1 MRVGVLTSGG
11 DAPGMNAAIR
21 AVVRRA
27 FTLNCESVGFLHGY
41 NGLVKGEW
49 RKMTQASVAGIIQ
62 RGGTILRTARS
73 RDFVDEEGQA
83 AALRTLE
90 KTGVEGLVV
99 IGGGGTAIGAKGLY
113 QVGVPVVTIPSTVD
127 NDLMGTDVTI
137 GHMSAVDTVVQ
148 NVNRIRDTATSH
160 ERIFVIETMGRDTG
174 HIALNAGLASGAESI
189 LIPEI
194 ETPLEDVSRR
204 ILNAHA
210 RGKSHSIIM
219 LAEGYGHGFEVARVI
234 QQQSGLET
242 RVIVLGH
249 LQRGGSPLASDR
261 IIASRLGAHA
271 AEALVGGRHG
281 IQVGL
286 VAGDYVESPL
296 EVIAEKRREIDL
308 HIYDLARSLSG

>member
-1 MRVGVLTSGG
+1 MRIGVLTSGG

-27 FTLNCESVGFLHGY
+27 FTLNCECVGFVHGF
-41 NGLVKGEW
+41 NGLMKGEW

-73 RDFVDEEGQA
+73 AEFHNAGGYEMA
-83 AALRTLE
+83 MRTLE
-90 KTGVEGLVV
+90 RTGVDGLVV
-99 IGGGGTAIGAKGLY
+99 IGGGGSALGAMGL
-113 QVGVPVVTIPSTVD
+113 GGLGLPVVTVPSTVD
-127 NDLMGTDVTI
+127 NDLLGTDITI

-148 NVNRIRDTATSH
+148 NVNRVRDTATSH

-174 HIALNAGLASGAESI
+174 HIALDAGLASGAESI
-189 LIPEI
+189 LVPEI
-194 ETPLEDVSRR
+194 EVPLEDVSRR
-204 ILNAHA
+204 ILRAHA

-219 LAEGYGHGFEVARVI
+219 MAEGYGHGFDVARQI
-234 QQQSGLET
+234 QEQTELET

-261 IIASRLGAHA
+261 IIASRLGARA
-271 AEALVGGRHG
+271 AELLVAGHHG

-286 VAGDYVESPL
+286 VSGDYVSTDL
-296 EVIAEKRREIDL
+296 AEVTSRHREINL
-308 HIYDLARSLSG
+308 HLYELARSLSG

>member
-1 MRVGVLTSGG
+1 MRIGVMTSGG

-27 FTLNCESVGFLHGY
+27 FNMNCETVGFLHGF

-73 RDFVDEEGQA
+73 RDFEEEEGRA
-83 AALRTLE
+83 AALRTVE

-99 IGGGGTAIGAKGLY
+99 IGGGGSAVGGASLDAMGL
-113 QVGVPVVTIPSTVD
+113 PVVTVPSTID
-127 NDLMGTDVTI
+127 NDLLGTDVTI

-174 HIALNAGLASGAESI
+174 HIALDAGLASGAESI

-219 LAEGYGHGFEVARVI
+219 LAEGYGHGFDVARTI
-234 QQQSGLET
+234 QEQSGLET

-261 IIASRLGAHA
+261 IIACRLGAHA
-271 AEALVGGRHG
+271 TDMLVTGRHG

-286 VAGDYVESPL
+286 ISGDYVETPL
-296 EVIAEKRREIDL
+296 DVVTSKRREIDL

>member
-1 MRVGVLTSGG
+1 MRIGVLTSGG

-27 FTLNCESVGFLHGY
+27 FTLNCECVGFLHGF
-41 NGLVKGEW
+41 NGLIKGEW

-73 RDFVDEEGQA
+73 SEFMTDEGVEQA
-83 AALRTLE
+83 MRTLQQV
-90 KTGVEGLVV
+90 GVEGLVV
-99 IGGGGTAIGAKGLY
+99 IGGGGSGLGAMALDARGI
-113 QVGVPVVTIPSTVD
+113 PVVTVPSTVD
-127 NDLMGTDVTI
+127 NDLLGTDVTI

-204 ILNAHA
+204 ILRAHA

-219 LAEGYGHGFEVARVI
+219 LAEGYGHAFDVAGQI
-234 QQQSGLET
+234 QAESGLET

-261 IIASRLGAHA
+261 IIASRLGARA
-271 AEALVGGRHG
+271 VELLFAGEHG
-281 IQVGL
+281 VQVGL
-286 VAGDYVESPL
+286 ISGDYVATPL
-296 EVIAEKRREIDL
+296 DVITSRHRVIDMHL
-308 HIYDLARSLSG
+308 YELAITLTG

>member
-1 MRVGVLTSGG
+1 MTSGG

-27 FTLNCESVGFLHGY
+27 FTMNCETVGFLHGF

-73 RDFVDEEGQA
+73 RDFEEEEGRA
-83 AALRTLE
+83 AALRTVE

-99 IGGGGTAIGAKGLY
+99 IGGGGSAVGGAALDAMGL
-113 QVGVPVVTIPSTVD
+113 PVVTVPSTID
-127 NDLMGTDVTI
+127 NDLLGTDVTI

-174 HIALNAGLASGAESI
+174 HIALDAGLASGAESI

-219 LAEGYGHGFEVARVI
+219 LAEGYGHGFDVARTI
-234 QQQSGLET
+234 QEESGLET

-271 AEALVGGRHG
+271 TDMLVAGRHG

-286 VAGDYVESPL
+286 ISGDYVETPL
-296 EVIAEKRREIDL
+296 DVVTSKRREIDL

>member
-1 MRVGVLTSGG
+1 MRIGVLTSGG

-27 FTLNCESVGFLHGY
+27 FSLDSECVGYLHGFS
-41 NGLVKGEW
+41 GLIKGEW

-73 RDFVDEEGQA
+73 AEFETVEGRD

-90 KTGVEGLVV
+90 RTGVEGLVI
-99 IGGGGTAIGAKGLY
+99 IGGGGSATGALGLD
-113 QVGVPVVTIPSTVD
+113 GMGLPVVTVPSTVD
-127 NDLMGTDVTI
+127 NDLIGTDVSI

-174 HIALNAGLASGAESI
+174 HICLNAGLASGAESI

-204 ILNAHA
+204 ILRAHA

-219 LAEGYGHGFEVARVI
+219 MAEGYGHGFDVAKII
-234 QQQSGLET
+234 QAESGLET

-271 AEALVGGRHG
+271 VEMLVAGHHG
-281 IQVGL
+281 VQVGL
-286 VAGDYVESPL
+286 VSGDYVETPL
-296 EVIAEKRREIDL
+296 EVVTSRRRQIDM

>member
-1 MRVGVLTSGG
+1 MRIGVLTSGG

-27 FTLNCESVGFLHGY
+27 FTLNCDCVGFVHGY
-41 NGLVKGEW
+41 SGLIKGEW
-49 RKMTQASVAGIIQ
+49 RKMTHASVAGIIQ

-73 RDFVDEEGQA
+73 SEFHTEEGREL
-83 AALRTLE
+83 ALRTLHQV
-90 KTGVEGLVV
+90 GVEGLVV
-99 IGGGGTAIGAKGLY
+99 IGGGGSALGGMALDGL
-113 QVGVPVVTIPSTVD
+113 GVPVVTVPSTVD
-127 NDLMGTDVTI
+127 NDLLGTDVTV

-160 ERIFVIETMGRDTG
+160 ERIFVVETMGRDTG

-194 ETPLEDVSRR
+194 EMPLEEVSNR
-204 ILNAHA
+204 ILRAHA

-219 LAEGYGHGFEVARVI
+219 LAEGYGHGFDVARTI
-234 QQQSGLET
+234 QEQSGLET

-261 IIASRLGAHA
+261 IIASRLGSRAVELLTA
-271 AEALVGGRHG
+271 GDHG
-281 IQVGL
+281 VQVGL
-286 VAGDYVESPL
+286 ISDDYVSTPL
-296 EVIAEKRREIDL
+296 DVVSARRRQIDMHL
-308 HIYDLARSLSG
+308 YDLAITLTG

>member
-1 MRVGVLTSGG
+1 MRIGVMTSGG

-27 FTLNCESVGFLHGY
+27 FTMNCETVGFLHGF

-73 RDFVDEEGQA
+73 RDFEEEEGRA
-83 AALRTLE
+83 AALRTVE

-99 IGGGGTAIGAKGLY
+99 IGGGGSAVGGAALDAMGL
-113 QVGVPVVTIPSTVD
+113 PVVTVPSTID
-127 NDLMGTDVTI
+127 NDLLGTDVTI

-174 HIALNAGLASGAESI
+174 HIALDAGLASGAESI

-219 LAEGYGHGFEVARVI
+219 LAEGYGHGFDVARTI
-234 QQQSGLET
+234 QEESGLET

-271 AEALVGGRHG
+271 TDMLVAGRHG

-286 VAGDYVESPL
+286 ISGDYVETPL
-296 EVIAEKRREIDL
+296 DVVTSKRREIDL

>member
-1 MRVGVLTSGG
+1 VKLGVLTSGG

-27 FTLNCESVGFLHGY
+27 FALNCETVGFLHGF

-73 RDFVDEEGQA
+73 QDFIEPAGRD

-99 IGGGGTAIGAKGLY
+99 IGGGGSAVGAMALDAMGM
-113 QVGVPVVTIPSTVD
+113 PVVTVPSTVD
-127 NDLMGTDVTI
+127 NDLLGTDVTI
-137 GHMSAVDTVVQ
+137 GHMSAVNTVVQ
-148 NVNRIRDTATSH
+148 SVNSIRDTATSH

-189 LIPEI
+189 LIPEMK
-194 ETPLEDVSRR
+194 TPLEDVSKR

-219 LAEGYGHGFEVARVI
+219 LAEGYGHGFDVARTI
-234 QQQSGLET
+234 QATSGLET

-271 AEALVGGRHG
+271 TDIMVGGRHDL
-281 IQVGL
+281 QVGL
-286 VAGDYVESPL
+286 VSGTLVETPL
-296 EVIAEKRREIDL
+296 EEVCAQRREISLD
-308 HIYDLARSLSG
+308 IYDLARSLSG

>member
-1 MRVGVLTSGG
+1 MRIGVLTSGG

-27 FTLNCESVGFLHGY
+27 FNLDCEVIGFLHGFS
-41 NGLVKGEW
+41 GLIKGEW

-73 RDFVDEEGQA
+73 AEFETTEGRE
-83 AALRTLE
+83 AALRTLHQV
-90 KTGVEGLVV
+90 GVDGLVV
-99 IGGGGTAIGAKGLY
+99 IGGGGSALGALGLDGM
-113 QVGVPVVTIPSTVD
+113 GVPVVTVPSTVD
-127 NDLMGTDVTI
+127 NDLLGTDVTI

-204 ILNAHA
+204 ILRAHA

-219 LAEGYGHGFEVARVI
+219 LAEGYGHAFDVAREI
-234 QQQSGLET
+234 QETTGLET
-242 RVIVLGH
+242 RVVVLGH

-271 AEALVGGRHG
+271 TELLVRGEHG
-281 IQVGL
+281 VQVGL
-286 VAGDYVESPL
+286 ISGDYVSTPL
-296 EVIAEKRREIDL
+296 PVVTSRLREIDMHL
-308 HIYDLARSLSG
+308 YELAISLSG

>member
-1 MRVGVLTSGG
+1 
-11 DAPGMNAAIR
+11 MNAAIR

-27 FTLNCESVGFLHGY
+27 FTLDCESVGFLHGF

-73 RDFVDEEGQA
+73 QDFEEGEGRT
-83 AALRTLE
+83 AALKTLE
-90 KTGVEGLVV
+90 KTVVEGLVV
-99 IGGGGTAIGAKGLY
+99 IGGGGSAIGARGLDAA
-113 QVGVPVVTIPSTVD
+113 GLPVVTVPSTVD
-127 NDLMGTDVTI
+127 NDLIGTDVTI
-137 GHMSAVDTVVQ
+137 GHMSAVDSVVQ

-194 ETPLEDVSRR
+194 ETPLDDVSRR

-219 LAEGYGHGFEVARVI
+219 LAEGYGHGFDVARTI
-234 QQQSGLET
+234 QAQSGLET

-271 AEALVGGRHG
+271 TEMLVGGQHA

-286 VAGDYVESPL
+286 ISGDY
-296 EVIAEKRREIDL
+296 AETSLDIVCAKRREIDL

>member
-1 MRVGVLTSGG
+1 
-11 DAPGMNAAIR
+11 
-21 AVVRRA
+21 
-27 FTLNCESVGFLHGY
+27 
-41 NGLVKGEW
+41 
-49 RKMTQASVAGIIQ
+49 MTQASVAGIIQ

-73 RDFVDEEGQA
+73 RDFEESEGRE
-83 AALRTLE
+83 AALRTVE

-99 IGGGGTAIGAKGLY
+99 IGGGGSAVGALALDGL
-113 QVGVPVVTIPSTVD
+113 GLPVVTVPSTVD
-127 NDLMGTDVTI
+127 NDLLGTDVTI

-219 LAEGYGHGFEVARVI
+219 LAEGYGHGFDVARTI
-234 QQQSGLET
+234 QTQSGLET

-271 AEALVGGRHG
+271 TDMLVGGQHC

-286 VAGDYVESPL
+286 IADDYAETPL
-296 EVIAEKRREIDL
+296 DIIAAKRREIDL

>member
-1 MRVGVLTSGG
+1 MRLGVLTSGG

-21 AVVRRA
+21 SVVRRA
-27 FTLNCESVGFLHGY
+27 FGLNCEVVGFMHGFS
-41 NGLVKGEW
+41 GLIKGEW

-73 RDFVDEEGQA
+73 AEFHTAEGRE
-83 AALRTLE
+83 AALRTLHE
-90 KTGVEGLVV
+90 VGVEGLVV
-99 IGGGGTAIGAKGLY
+99 IGGGGSALGAMGLD
-113 QVGVPVVTIPSTVD
+113 GMGIPVVTVPSTVD
-127 NDLMGTDVTI
+127 NDLLGTDVTI

-160 ERIFVIETMGRDTG
+160 ERIFVVETMGRDTG

-194 ETPLEDVSRR
+194 EMPLEDVSRR
-204 ILNAHA
+204 ILAAHA

-219 LAEGYGHGFEVARVI
+219 AAEGYGHGFDIAREI
-234 QQQSGLET
+234 QANTGLET

-271 AEALVGGRHG
+271 TELLVGGLHG
-281 IQVGL
+281 VQVGL
-286 VAGDYVESPL
+286 ISGNYVSTSL
-296 EVIAEKRREIDL
+296 SEVTSHHRAIDL
-308 HIYDLARSLSG
+308 HLYELASSLSG

>member
-1 MRVGVLTSGG
+1 VRIGVLTSGG

-27 FTLNCESVGFLHGY
+27 FTLNCECVGFVHGF
-41 NGLVKGEW
+41 NGLMKGEW

-73 RDFVDEEGQA
+73 AEFHNAGGYEMA
-83 AALRTLE
+83 MRTLE
-90 KTGVEGLVV
+90 GTGVEGLVV
-99 IGGGGTAIGAKGLY
+99 IGGGGSALGAMGL
-113 QVGVPVVTIPSTVD
+113 GGLGLPVVTVPSTVD
-127 NDLMGTDVTI
+127 NDLLGTDVTI

-148 NVNRIRDTATSH
+148 NVNRVRDTATSH

-174 HIALNAGLASGAESI
+174 HIALDAGLASGAESI
-189 LIPEI
+189 LVPEI
-194 ETPLEDVSRR
+194 EVPLEDVSRR
-204 ILNAHA
+204 ILRAHA

-219 LAEGYGHGFEVARVI
+219 MAEGYGHGFDVARQI
-234 QQQSGLET
+234 QEQTELET

-261 IIASRLGAHA
+261 IIASRLGARA
-271 AEALVGGRHG
+271 AELLVAGHHG

-286 VAGDYVESPL
+286 VSGDYVSTDL
-296 EVIAEKRREIDL
+296 AEVTSRHREINL
-308 HIYDLARSLSG
+308 HLYELARSLSG

>member
-1 MRVGVLTSGG
+1 MRIGVLTSGG

-27 FTLNCESVGFLHGY
+27 FTLNCESVGFLHGF
-41 NGLVKGEW
+41 NGLIKGEW

-73 RDFVDEEGQA
+73 RDFEENDGRE

-99 IGGGGTAIGAKGLY
+99 IGGGGSAIGGLALD
-113 QVGVPVVTIPSTVD
+113 GLGLPVVTVPSTVD
-127 NDLMGTDVTI
+127 NDLLGTDVTI

-204 ILNAHA
+204 ILRAHA

-219 LAEGYGHGFEVARVI
+219 MAEGYGHGFDVARTI
-234 QQQSGLET
+234 QEQSGLET

-249 LQRGGSPLASDR
+249 LQRGGSPLAPDR

-271 AEALVGGRHG
+271 TDMLVAGQHC

-286 VAGDYVESPL
+286 ISGDYVETPL
-296 EVIAEKRREIDL
+296 EIVASKRRQIDL

>member
-1 MRVGVLTSGG
+1 
-11 DAPGMNAAIR
+11 MNAAIR

-27 FTLNCESVGFLHGY
+27 FTLNCDCVGFMHGFS
-41 NGLVKGEW
+41 GLTKGEW

-73 RDFVDEEGQA
+73 NEFHTEEGRE
-83 AALRTLE
+83 AALRTLRQV
-90 KTGVEGLVV
+90 GVEGLVI
-99 IGGGGTAIGAKGLY
+99 IGGGGSALGGMGLD
-113 QVGVPVVTIPSTVD
+113 GMGIPVVTVPSTVD
-127 NDLMGTDVTI
+127 NDLLGTDVTI

-160 ERIFVIETMGRDTG
+160 ERIFVVETMGRDTG
-174 HIALNAGLASGAESI
+174 HIALDAGLASGAESI

-194 ETPLEDVSRR
+194 EMPLDNVSQR
-204 ILNAHA
+204 ILQAHA

-219 LAEGYGHGFEVARVI
+219 LAEGYGHAFDVARQI
-234 QQQSGLET
+234 QETTGLET

-271 AEALVGGRHG
+271 TELLVAGQHG
-281 IQVGL
+281 VQVGL
-286 VAGDYVESPL
+286 ISGDYVSTPL
-296 EVIAEKRREIDL
+296 PVVTSRHREIDMHL
-308 HIYDLARSLSG
+308 YELASSLSG

>member
-1 MRVGVLTSGG
+1 VRIGVLTSGG

-27 FTLNCESVGFLHGY
+27 FTLNCECVGFVHGF
-41 NGLVKGEW
+41 NGLMKGEW

-73 RDFVDEEGQA
+73 AEFHNVGGYEMA
-83 AALRTLE
+83 MRTLE
-90 KTGVEGLVV
+90 RTGVEGLVV
-99 IGGGGTAIGAKGLY
+99 IGGGGSALGAMGL
-113 QVGVPVVTIPSTVD
+113 GGLGLPVVTVPSTVD
-127 NDLMGTDVTI
+127 NDLLGTDVTI

-148 NVNRIRDTATSH
+148 NVNRVRDTATSH

-174 HIALNAGLASGAESI
+174 HIALDAGLASGAESI
-189 LIPEI
+189 LVPEI
-194 ETPLEDVSRR
+194 EVPLEDVSRR
-204 ILNAHA
+204 ILRAHA

-219 LAEGYGHGFEVARVI
+219 MAEGYGHGFDVARQI
-234 QQQSGLET
+234 QEQTELET

-261 IIASRLGAHA
+261 IIASRLGARA
-271 AEALVGGRHG
+271 AELLVAGHHG

-286 VAGDYVESPL
+286 VSGDYVSTDL
-296 EVIAEKRREIDL
+296 AEVTSRHREINL
-308 HIYDLARSLSG
+308 HLYELARSLSG

>member
-1 MRVGVLTSGG
+1 MRIGVLTSGG
-11 DAPGMNAAIR
+11 DAPGMNAAVR

-27 FTLNCESVGFLHGY
+27 FSLDCEVIGFLHGFS
-41 NGLVKGEW
+41 GLIKGEW

-73 RDFVDEEGQA
+73 AEFHTPGGRE

-99 IGGGGTAIGAKGLY
+99 IGGGGSALGAMGLDG
-113 QVGVPVVTIPSTVD
+113 VGVPVVTIPSTVD
-127 NDLMGTDVTI
+127 NDLLGTEVTI

-194 ETPLEDVSRR
+194 ETPLEDVSAR
-204 ILNAHA
+204 ILRAHA

-219 LAEGYGHGFEVARVI
+219 MAEGYGHGFDVARTI
-234 QQQSGLET
+234 QAQSGLET

-249 LQRGGSPLASDR
+249 LQRGGSPLAQDR
-261 IIASRLGAHA
+261 IIASRIGARA
-271 AEALVGGRHG
+271 AELLIAGEHG
-281 IQVGL
+281 MQVGL
-286 VAGDYVESPL
+286 IADQYIVSPL
-296 EVIAEKRREIDL
+296 EQVTAHHRELDMHL
-308 HIYDLARSLSG
+308 YDLARSLSG

>member
-1 MRVGVLTSGG
+1 MAL
-11 DAPGMNAAIR
+11 DAM
-21 AVVRRA
+21 
-27 FTLNCESVGFLHGY
+27 
-41 NGLVKGEW
+41 GL
-49 RKMTQASVAGIIQ
+49 
-62 RGGTILRTARS
+62 
-73 RDFVDEEGQA
+73 
-83 AALRTLE
+83 
-90 KTGVEGLVV
+90 
-99 IGGGGTAIGAKGLY
+99 
-113 QVGVPVVTIPSTVD
+113 PVVTVPSTVD
-127 NDLMGTDVTI
+127 NDLLGTDVTI

-219 LAEGYGHGFEVARVI
+219 LAEGYGHGFDVARTI
-234 QQQSGLET
+234 QEQSGLET

-271 AEALVGGRHG
+271 TDIMVDGRHDV
-281 IQVGL
+281 QVGL
-286 VAGDYVESPL
+286 VSGDLVETPL
-296 EVIAEKRREIDL
+296 EEVCAQRREISLD
-308 HIYDLARSLSG
+308 IYDLARSLSG